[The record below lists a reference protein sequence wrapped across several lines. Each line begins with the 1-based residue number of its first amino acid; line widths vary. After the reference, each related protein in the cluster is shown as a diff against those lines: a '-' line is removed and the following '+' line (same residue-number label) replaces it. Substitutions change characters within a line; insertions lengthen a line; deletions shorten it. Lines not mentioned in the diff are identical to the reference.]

1 MHEPTDPTDEP
12 QEQTDAAERDRT
24 RSDGLAAMAV
34 LALTIAFIV
43 AIVVFAIA

>member
-1 MHEPTDPTDEP
+1 MSTPTEPS
-12 QEQTDAAERDRT
+12 AEDRT
-24 RSDGLAAMAV
+24 KRDGFAAMAA